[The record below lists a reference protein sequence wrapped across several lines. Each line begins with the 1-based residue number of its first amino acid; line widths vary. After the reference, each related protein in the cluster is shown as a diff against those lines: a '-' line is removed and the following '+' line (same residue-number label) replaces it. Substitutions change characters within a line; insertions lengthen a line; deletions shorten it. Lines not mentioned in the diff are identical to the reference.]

1 MTQHTIAVLMTCHNR
16 RDTTLAC
23 LESLY
28 CARASNQLDVF
39 LVDDASTDG
48 TGAAVRDRYP
58 TVNIISGSGDLYWV
72 GAMRLA
78 YEHATTKQHDFTLWL
93 NDDVV
98 LAPTALTTLI
108 ATWAQLS
115 RNGHER
121 SIVVGAV
128 VDPTTRTTSYS
139 GATRVVR
146 SRPSRFLHDRAGVRT
161 AGVRDLQRQRRPG
174 ARSGTAGGRELG

>member
-98 LAPTALTTLI
+98 LAPTALTTLV

-139 GATRVVR
+139 GR
-146 SRPSRFLHDRAGVRT
+146 RASCEV
-161 AGVRDLQRQRRPG
+161 DQPD
-174 ARSGTAGGRELG
+174 SP